1 MGNTKNKRVETTSQL
16 TPGSEKIGPKIQKT
30 KKSTPLR
37 QIINKKNNK
46 ALDKQRRKT
55 RAQPRRPLMMRCTV
69 PPGSHCTL
77 KQRKWPA
84 AHVLAAATLMALGPQ
99 PECHPVPCLGASVGA
114 ENRGSTSNSCPA
126 CTPRPFYC
134 LCTKTLCTLK

>member
-16 TPGSEKIGPKIQKT
+16 TPGSEKIGPKIQKP

-55 RAQPRRPLMMRCTV
+55 RAHTPPTIDDAVHCPLTGQSLYHQAEKVSCSPCAGRRNAN
-69 PPGSHCTL
+69 G
-77 KQRKWPA
+77 
-84 AHVLAAATLMALGPQ
+84 LGPCSQ
-99 PECHPVPCLGASVGA
+99 SATPCHARRLSRSGEPRLLFETAS
-114 ENRGSTSNSCPA
+114 
-126 CTPRPFYC
+126 
-134 LCTKTLCTLK
+134 